1 MITTMFL
8 PQQDYPLYKEWLLRQ
23 DSETLKTYFGI
34 PVTADFVYNLVS
46 SICENADQHY
56 FLVAFDHERWLGVL
70 HIATQSDSN
79 VEFGFIVDPDH
90 RGQGIADR
98 LMDEGITWAQNRRYS
113 RLCLHCLSWN
123 QPIQHLCKKYQLA
136 IHTRD
141 GDGDVNVELPPPSM
155 ISVGKEFASMNRNIF
170 TRLLE
175 TSWSAAK

>member
-8 PQQDYPLYKEWLLRQ
+8 PRQEYLLYGDWLLRQ
-23 DSETLKTYFGI
+23 ESETLKTYFGI
-34 PVTADFVYNLVS
+34 PITQGFVHNLVS
-46 SICENADQHY
+46 SICHNADQHH

-70 HIATQSDSN
+70 HIATQSDSD
-79 VEFGFIVDPDH
+79 VEFGFIVDSQH

-136 IHTRD
+136 IHNRD

-155 ISVGKEFASMNRNIF
+155 ISVGKEFASINRNIF
-170 TRLLE
+170 TKLLE
-175 TSWSAAK
+175 TSWSVAK